1 MTGLLVD
8 ISSDLTFS
16 VAIPGRETA
25 TGRICAHGATV
36 TVATSD
42 PAVVWEAA
50 LGAPAGGPG
59 GRGGPAA
66 LRVVADHLADQGVT
80 VSVTG
85 PGGRVA
91 SVGAGIDSSLG
102 RITTGSRRVSLGRP
116 AALAPLV
123 RARVVVAVHAH
134 GRAIAIV
141 AGGAAAVTALGRY
154 WLREHADS

>member
-1 MTGLLVD
+1 MDL
-8 ISSDLTFS
+8 SSDLTFS

-25 TGRICAHGATV
+25 TGRICAHGASV
-36 TVATSD
+36 TVETSN
-42 PAVVWEAA
+42 PAAVWEAA
-50 LGAPAGGPG
+50 LGSPAGGPG
-59 GRGGPAA
+59 GPGGPAA

-91 SVGAGIDSSLG
+91 SVGSGIDSAIG

-116 AALAPLV
+116 AALVPLV

-134 GRAIAIV
+134 RRAIAVV